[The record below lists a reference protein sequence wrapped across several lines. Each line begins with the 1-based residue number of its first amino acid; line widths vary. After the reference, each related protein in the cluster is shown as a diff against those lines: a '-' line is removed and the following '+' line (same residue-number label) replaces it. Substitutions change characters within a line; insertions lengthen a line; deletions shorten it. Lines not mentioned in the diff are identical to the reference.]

1 MKPAAFDY
9 HRPDTIEG
17 AVGLLAELG
26 DLGDGAKILA
36 GGQSLVPML
45 AMRLAYFDHL
55 IDISRLSELQ
65 GIDRRGAELWIGA
78 GTTEAT
84 VGANSQVSQA
94 VPLLTRVTP
103 FVGHFQIRN
112 RGTLGGS
119 IAHADAAGE
128 YPAVALTLDAV
139 MEVQSP
145 RGRRE
150 IAAADFFAG
159 VWETTMESDEVLTGV
174 RFPVWNGRCGFA
186 VEEFSRRHGDFA
198 IAGALVA
205 VQLDDEDRVSRCAIG
220 LLGMGVHG
228 PARDGGRGRGHRQ
241 AGRRA
246 GARGDR
252 PGRDDRARRHSQRPA
267 GVGVVPVE
275 GGRHHGHAR
284 LDTGDSRSS
293 HGGKQ
298 CVNTQSNC
306 PSTELRTRPASNR
319 G

>member
-1 MKPAAFDY
+1 MKPAAFEY
-9 HRPDTIEG
+9 HRPDTIDD

-26 DLGDGAKILA
+26 DDAKILA

-55 IDISRLSELQ
+55 IDISRLPELQ
-65 GIDRRGAELWIGA
+65 GIDRRGDELWIGA

-84 VGANSQVSQA
+84 VGANELVRQA

-145 RGRRE
+145 RGRRD

-205 VQLDDEDRVSRCAIG
+205 VQLDDQDRVSRCAIG
-220 LLGMGVHG
+220 LLGMGSTV
-228 PARDGGRGRGHRQ
+228 
-241 AGRRA
+241 RRA
-246 GARGDR
+246 TAAEVAAIGRPVGELVPEEIGRAAMSGLDDIPNDLQGSASYRLKVGAAMAM
-252 PGRDDRARRHSQRPA
+252 RAWTQA
-267 GVGVVPVE
+267 IAE
-275 GGRHHGHAR
+275 AA
-284 LDTGDSRSS
+284 TGA
-293 HGGKQ
+293 
-298 CVNTQSNC
+298 NN
-306 PSTELRTRPASNR
+306 A
-319 G
+319 

>member
-1 MKPAAFDY
+1 MKPSAFEY
-9 HRPDTIEG
+9 HRPDTIDD

-26 DLGDGAKILA
+26 DDAKILA

-55 IDISRLSELQ
+55 IDISRLPELQ
-65 GIDRRGAELWIGA
+65 GIERRGSEMWIGA
-78 GTTEAT
+78 GTTETT
-84 VGANSQVSQA
+84 VGADEQVRQA

-159 VWETTMESDEVLTGV
+159 VWETTMDSDEVLTGV
-174 RFPVWNGRCGFA
+174 RFPVWDGRSGFA

-205 VQLDDEDRVSRCAIG
+205 VQLDDRDRVSRCAIG
-220 LLGMGVHG
+220 LLGMGSTV
-228 PARDGGRGRGHRQ
+228 
-241 AGRRA
+241 RRA
-246 GARGDR
+246 TAAEVAAVGRPVGELVPEEIGEAATSGLDDIPNDLQGSASYRLKVGATMAA
-252 PGRDDRARRHSQRPA
+252 RAW
-267 GVGVVPVE
+267 
-275 GGRHHGHAR
+275 
-284 LDTGDSRSS
+284 
-293 HGGKQ
+293 
-298 CVNTQSNC
+298 TQAIA
-306 PSTELRTRPASNR
+306 EALGASNA
-319 G
+319 

>member
-1 MKPAAFDY
+1 MKPAAFEY
-9 HRPDTIEG
+9 HRPDTLDD

-26 DLGDGAKILA
+26 DDAKILA

-55 IDISRLSELQ
+55 IDISRLPELQ
-65 GIDRRGAELWIGA
+65 GIDRRGNELWIGA
-78 GTTEAT
+78 GTTEAA
-84 VGANSQVSQA
+84 VGADDQVRQA
-94 VPLLTRVTP
+94 VPLLTRATP

-139 MEVQSP
+139 MEVASP

-159 VWETTMESDEVLTGV
+159 VWETTMDSDEVLTGV
-174 RFPVWNGRCGFA
+174 RFPVWDGRSGFA

-205 VQLDDEDRVSRCAIG
+205 VQLDDRDRVSGCAIG
-220 LLGMGVHG
+220 LLGMGPTVRR
-228 PARDGGRGRGHRQ
+228 ATAAEVAAVGRPVAELVPEQIGEAAMSGLDDVPNDLQGSASYRLKVGAAM
-241 AGRRA
+241 AGRAWTRA
-246 GARGDR
+246 TAEAATGASD
-252 PGRDDRARRHSQRPA
+252 A
-267 GVGVVPVE
+267 
-275 GGRHHGHAR
+275 
-284 LDTGDSRSS
+284 
-293 HGGKQ
+293 
-298 CVNTQSNC
+298 
-306 PSTELRTRPASNR
+306 
-319 G
+319 

>member
-1 MKPAAFDY
+1 VKPAAFDY
-9 HRPDTIEG
+9 HRPDTIED
-17 AVGLLAELG
+17 AVGMLAELG
-26 DLGDGAKILA
+26 DDAKILA

-55 IDISRLSELQ
+55 IDICRLPSLQ
-65 GIDRRGAELWIGA
+65 GIECRGSQHQELWIGA
-78 GTTEAT
+78 GTTEAI
-84 VGANSQVSQA
+84 VGANAQVRQS

-150 IAAADFFAG
+150 IAAAAFFAG

-186 VEEFSRRHGDFA
+186 VQEFARRHGDFA

-205 VQLDDEDRVSRCAIG
+205 VQLDDEDRVSRCAVG
-220 LLGMGVHG
+220 LLGMGSTV
-228 PARDGGRGRGHRQ
+228 
-241 AGRRA
+241 RRA
-246 GARGDR
+246 TAAETAAIGRPVGELVPEEIGAAAMRGL
-252 PGRDDRARRHSQRPA
+252 DDVPNDLQGSAAYRLKVGATMATRAWTQA
-267 GVGVVPVE
+267 ITEAATGVGN
-275 GGRHHGHAR
+275 A
-284 LDTGDSRSS
+284 
-293 HGGKQ
+293 
-298 CVNTQSNC
+298 
-306 PSTELRTRPASNR
+306 
-319 G
+319 

>member
-1 MKPAAFDY
+1 MKPAAFEY
-9 HRPDTIEG
+9 HRPDTLDD

-26 DLGDGAKILA
+26 DDAKILA

-55 IDISRLSELQ
+55 IDISRLPELR
-65 GIDRRGAELWIGA
+65 GIDRRGNELWIGA
-78 GTTEAT
+78 GTTEAA
-84 VGANSQVSQA
+84 VGADDQVRQA
-94 VPLLTRVTP
+94 VPLLTRATP

-139 MEVQSP
+139 MEVASP

-159 VWETTMESDEVLTGV
+159 VWETTMDSDEVLTGV
-174 RFPVWNGRCGFA
+174 RFPVWDGRSGFA

-205 VQLDDEDRVSRCAIG
+205 VQLDDRDRVSGCAIG
-220 LLGMGVHG
+220 LLGMGPTV
-228 PARDGGRGRGHRQ
+228 
-241 AGRRA
+241 RRA
-246 GARGDR
+246 TAAEVAAVGRPVAELVPEQIGEAAMSGLDDVPNDLQGSASYRLKVGAAMAA
-252 PGRDDRARRHSQRPA
+252 RAWTRA
-267 GVGVVPVE
+267 TAE
-275 GGRHHGHAR
+275 AA
-284 LDTGDSRSS
+284 TG
-293 HGGKQ
+293 
-298 CVNTQSNC
+298 
-306 PSTELRTRPASNR
+306 ASDA
-319 G
+319 

>member
-1 MKPAAFDY
+1 MKPAAFEY
-9 HRPDTIEG
+9 HRPDTVED

-26 DLGDGAKILA
+26 DDAKILA

-55 IDISRLSELQ
+55 IDISRLAELQ
-65 GIDRRGAELWIGA
+65 GIERRGEELWIGA
-78 GTTEAT
+78 GTTETA
-84 VGANSQVSQA
+84 VGTDAQVRQD
-94 VPLLTRVTP
+94 VPLLTRATP

-128 YPAVALTLDAV
+128 YPAVALTLDAA
-139 MEVQSP
+139 MEVASP

-186 VEEFSRRHGDFA
+186 IEEFARRHGDFA

-205 VQLDDEDRVSRCAIG
+205 VQLDDDDRVSRCGIG
-220 LLGMGVHG
+220 LLGLGSTVRR
-228 PARDGGRGRGHRQ
+228 ATAAEVAAVGRGVNELVDDEI
-241 AGRRA
+241 GRAAMSGLDDIPNDLQGTASYRLKVGATMATRA
-246 GARGDR
+246 WTRAIAEAR
-252 PGRDDRARRHSQRPA
+252 
-267 GVGVVPVE
+267 
-275 GGRHHGHAR
+275 
-284 LDTGDSRSS
+284 
-293 HGGKQ
+293 
-298 CVNTQSNC
+298 
-306 PSTELRTRPASNR
+306 ASDA
-319 G
+319 